1 MHSREEEFAIIQSV
15 LQGRQ
20 ADYAILVNRYRQY
33 VFTLVL
39 RYVQNREM
47 AEELAQDV
55 FVKAYTNL
63 HSFRQESKFSTW
75 LYTIVHTTCLSHL
88 RRKDSNVILLEEEK
102 MAILQ
107 DDKYQQLPTNK
118 LELTDTKATLQKAIS
133 QLPDTDAIVLTL
145 YYQSA
150 QSIEE
155 IATITATTAA
165 NVKVRLFRA
174 RQKLK
179 EIIEKK
185 YKEELMR

>member
-1 MHSREEEFAIIQSV
+1 MHSREEEFAVIQSV

-55 FVKAYTNL
+55 FLKAYRNL

-75 LYTIVHTTCLSHL
+75 LYTIVHTTSLSHL
-88 RRKDSNVILLEEEK
+88 RRKDSNVVLLEEEK
-102 MAILQ
+102 MAMLH

-118 LELTDTKATLQKAIS
+118 LELTDKQATLQKAIS
-133 QLPDTDAIVLTL
+133 QLPETDAIVLTL
-145 YYQSA
+145 FYQSA

>member
-1 MHSREEEFAIIQSV
+1 MHSREDEFAVIQSV
-15 LQGRQ
+15 LRGRQ

-75 LYTIVHTTCLSHL
+75 LYTIVYTTCLSHL

-102 MAILQ
+102 MAMLH
-107 DDKYQQLPTNK
+107 DEKYQQLPTNK

-133 QLPDTDAIVLTL
+133 QLPETDAIVLTL

-185 YKEELMR
+185 FKEELIR